1 MRILLTLGLLGC
13 TSGLALNTA
22 ALVPSPSGA
31 RPELLRRFSA
41 STYQEVLR
49 PARNLIPGLFSYV
62 DCRPFDELTTEGRW
76 FLATNLAFMATGG
89 AMAMEGGSPG
99 LGVCFELAG
108 TCLATGSNRTAAART
123 LTPKPN
129 DARSSVRRFSTFYHW
144 AQLRLG
150 GTSHPFVQLALLFDY
165 MCAFP
170 TIGGGL
176 AYAATAVS
184 AGAHLPLGAVVC
196 GVGAGVAFV
205 VACLPVCH
213 KPRRYMLVH
222 GLWHVLGAA
231 SAFILATSADVV
243 R

>member
-41 STYQEVLR
+41 ATYREVVR
-49 PARNLIPGLFSYV
+49 PARKSIPGLFSYV
-62 DCRPFDELTTEGRW
+62 NCRPFDELTTEGRF
-76 FLATNLAFMATGG
+76 FLATNVAFALTGG
-89 AMAMEGGSPG
+89 AMAMQGGSPC

-108 TCLATGSNRTAAART
+108 T
-123 LTPKPN
+123 
-129 DARSSVRRFSTFYHW
+129 FSTFYHW

-176 AYAATAVS
+176 AYAAAAVS
-184 AGAHLPLGAVVC
+184 SGAHLPLGAVVC
-196 GVGAGVAFV
+196 AIGAIVAFV

-231 SAFILATSADVV
+231 AGFFLATSAAVV